1 MLLTQT
7 NRLKLNQAETEVAKQ
22 LCRLSKNMFNVG
34 LYNVRQYF
42 FQERK
47 HLRYEGNYH
56 HSKGNENYELLATDI
71 AQQTLKIVD
80 RSFQSFFKLLQMK
93 QRATHFPR
101 HTFRRHV
108 AGNRG
113 RTAGSGGKQRSRGEL
128 SMKVRIPGYLP
139 YDGYFLLVIPI
150 RPRDLEKMPSKDW
163 TFTVPTSRK
172 FRREHGTFSFTI
184 PERLRSFNIKEIR
197 ILPKLGGRY
206 FDAAFV
212 YEGVEEKQ
220 VESSDEMLGI
230 DLGLD
235 NFATCV
241 STTRESF
248 ILNGQ
253 KIKSI
258 NQWYNKENA
267 RLQSIKDLQRIQGLT
282 HRQAALLNRRNH
294 QVQDFLNKSARYMV
308 NWCKIR
314 KISKIVVGYNPDLK
328 QLVNMGKRNNQN
340 FTQIPVF
347 TFKRKLESL
356 CERYGIE
363 VIEQEE
369 SYTSKASSLD
379 ADVLPVWNADN
390 PKTHEFSG
398 KRIKRGLYRTAQGW
412 VVNADAN
419 GALNILRKHTSKLD
433 ELIGQFRGCLAQ
445 PLRVQ
450 IS

>member
-7 NRLKLNQAETEVAKQ
+7 NRLKLNKQETDIARQ
-22 LCRLSKNMFNVG
+22 LCRLSENMFNVG

-47 HLRYEGNYH
+47 YLRYEGNYH
-56 HSKGNENYELLATDI
+56 HSKTNENYELLATDI

-80 RSFQSFFKLLQMK
+80 RSFSSFFKLLSMK
-93 QRATHFPR
+93 QR
-101 HTFRRHV
+101 
-108 AGNRG
+108 
-113 RTAGSGGKQRSRGEL
+113 GEL
-128 SMKVRIPGYLP
+128 NVKVNIPSYLP
-139 YDGYFLLVIPI
+139 NDGYFLLVIPI
-150 RPRDLEKMPSKDW
+150 RPRDLEKIPSKNW
-163 TFTVPTSRK
+163 VFTVPTSRK

-184 PERLRSFNIKEIR
+184 PERLRGFDIKEIR

-212 YEGVEEKQ
+212 YEGVEEEKIK
-220 VESSDEMLGI
+220 SSSEILGI

-241 STTRESF
+241 STTQESF
-248 ILNGQ
+248 ILNGRN
-253 KIKSI
+253 IKSV
-258 NQWYNKENA
+258 NQWYNKRNA
-267 RLQSIKDLQRIQGLT
+267 QLQSIKDLQGLQGLT
-282 HRQAALLNRRNH
+282 HRQAALLDRRNH
-294 QVQDFLNKSARYMV
+294 QVKDFLNKSARYVV
-308 NWCKIR
+308 NWCIER
-314 KISKIVVGYNPDLK
+314 GISKIVVGYNPDLK
-328 QLVNMGKRNNQN
+328 QGVNLGKRNNQN

-363 VIEQEE
+363 VVEQEE

-379 ADVLPVWNADN
+379 GDALPVWNADN
-390 PKTHEFSG
+390 PKSYKFSG
-398 KRIKRGLYRTAQGW
+398 KRIKRGLYRAAKGW

-433 ELIGQFRGCLAQ
+433 EFLGQFRGCLAQ

>member
-7 NRLKLNQAETEVAKQ
+7 NRLKLNQAETEIAKQ

-42 FQERK
+42 FQEQK

-56 HSKGNENYELLATDI
+56 HSKTNENYELLATDI
-71 AQQTLKIVD
+71 AQQVLKIVD

-93 QRATHFPR
+93 QR
-101 HTFRRHV
+101 
-108 AGNRG
+108 
-113 RTAGSGGKQRSRGEL
+113 GEL
-128 SMKVRIPGYLP
+128 TMKVNIPGYLP
-139 YDGYFLLVIPI
+139 KDGYFLLVIPI
-150 RPRDLEKMPSKDW
+150 RPRDLEKMPGKDW
-163 TFTVPTSRK
+163 LFTVPTSRK
-172 FRREHGTFSFTI
+172 FRREYGTFSFTI

-212 YEGVEEKQ
+212 YEGIEEKQ
-220 VESSDEMLGI
+220 VAPTQEMLGI

-241 STTRESF
+241 STTQESF
-248 ILNGQ
+248 ILDGR

-267 RLQSIKDLQRIQGLT
+267 RLQSIKDLQGIQGLT

-294 QVQDFLNKSARYMV
+294 QVKDFLNKSARHVV
-308 NWCKIR
+308 NWCIER
-314 KISKIVVGYNPDLK
+314 NISTVVVGYNPDLK
-328 QLVNMGKRNNQN
+328 QSVNMGKRNNQN

-356 CERYGIE
+356 CERYGIK

-379 ADVLPVWNADN
+379 ADILPVWNADN
-390 PKTHEFSG
+390 PRTYEFSG
-398 KRIKRGLYRTAQGW
+398 KRIKRGLYRTALGW
-412 VVNADAN
+412 VINADAN

-433 ELIGQFRGCLAQ
+433 EFLGQFRGCLAQ
-445 PLRVQ
+445 PLRVK

>member
-7 NRLKLNQAETEVAKQ
+7 NRLKLNRQETEIAKQ

-56 HSKGNENYELLATDI
+56 HSKENENYGLLATDI

-80 RSFQSFFKLLQMK
+80 RSFRSFFKLLQMK
-93 QRATHFPR
+93 QR
-101 HTFRRHV
+101 
-108 AGNRG
+108 
-113 RTAGSGGKQRSRGEL
+113 GEL
-128 SMKVRIPGYLP
+128 SVKVNIPRYLP
-139 YDGYFLLVIPI
+139 KDGYFLLVIPI
-150 RPRDLEKMPSKDW
+150 RPRDLEKLPRKNW
-163 TFTVPTSRK
+163 EFTVPTSRK
-172 FRREHGTFSFTI
+172 FRREQGTFSVTI
-184 PERLRSFNIKEIR
+184 PERLRGFDIKEIR

-206 FDAAFV
+206 FDVA
-212 YEGVEEKQ
+212 YIYQGQEEKQ
-220 VESSDEMLGI
+220 VELSEEMLGI

-248 ILNGQ
+248 ILNGRQ
-253 KIKSI
+253 IKSI

-267 RLQSIKDLQRIQGLT
+267 RLQSIKDLSGIKGLT

-294 QVQDFLNKSARYMV
+294 QVQDFLNKATRSV
-308 NWCKIR
+308 FDWCIER
-314 KISKIVVGYNPDLK
+314 GISKIVVGYNPDLK
-328 QLVNMGKRNNQN
+328 QSVNMGKRNNQN
-340 FTQIPVF
+340 FIQIPVF

-356 CERYGIE
+356 CERHGIE

-379 ADVLPVWNADN
+379 GDPLPVWNASR
-390 PKTHEFSG
+390 PVSHKFSG
-398 KRIKRGLYRTAQGW
+398 KRIKRGLYRTAKGW
-412 VVNADAN
+412 IVNADAN
-419 GALNILRKHTSKLD
+419 GSLNILRKHTSKLD
-433 ELIGQFRGCLAQ
+433 EFLEQFRGCLAQ
-445 PLRVQ
+445 PLRVNLP
-450 IS
+450 

>member
-7 NRLKLNQAETEVAKQ
+7 NRLKLNKQESEIARQ

-47 HLRYEGNYH
+47 HLRYEGNYY

-93 QRATHFPR
+93 QR
-101 HTFRRHV
+101 
-108 AGNRG
+108 
-113 RTAGSGGKQRSRGEL
+113 GEL
-128 SMKVRIPGYLP
+128 NVKVNIPGYLP
-139 YDGYFLLVIPI
+139 KDGYFLLVIPI
-150 RPRDLEKMPSKDW
+150 RPRDLEKMPSKNW
-163 TFTVPTSRK
+163 VFTVPTSRK
-172 FRREHGTFSFTI
+172 FRREVGTFSFTI
-184 PERLRSFNIKEIR
+184 PERLRGFNIKEIR
-197 ILPKLGGRY
+197 ILPKTGGRY

-212 YEGVEEKQ
+212 YEGAEEKQ
-220 VESSDEMLGI
+220 VEPSQEMLGI
-230 DLGLD
+230 DLGLN

-241 STTRESF
+241 STTQESF
-248 ILNGQ
+248 ILNGR

-258 NQWYNKENA
+258 NQWFNKENA
-267 RLQSIKDLQRIQGLT
+267 RLQSIKDLQKVQGLT

-294 QVQDFLNKSARYMV
+294 QVQDFLSKSARYVV
-308 NWCKIR
+308 NWCIKR
-314 KISKIVVGYNPDLK
+314 NISKIVVGYNPDLK
-328 QLVNMGKRNNQN
+328 QLINIGKRNNQN

-356 CERYGIE
+356 CERYGIK

-379 ADVLPVWNADN
+379 VDVLPVWNADN
-390 PKTHEFSG
+390 PKTYKFSG

-445 PLRVQ
+445 PLRVNLF
-450 IS
+450 

>member
-7 NRLKLNQAETEVAKQ
+7 NRLKLNKAETEIAKQ

-80 RSFQSFFKLLQMK
+80 RSFQSFFKLLGMK
-93 QRATHFPR
+93 Q
-101 HTFRRHV
+101 
-108 AGNRG
+108 
-113 RTAGSGGKQRSRGEL
+113 RGEL
-128 SMKVRIPGYLP
+128 SVKVNIPGYLP
-139 YDGYFLLVIPI
+139 KEGYFLLVIPI
-150 RPRDLEKMPSKDW
+150 RPRDLEKMPSKNW
-163 TFTVPTSRK
+163 EFTVPTLRK
-172 FRREHGTFSFTI
+172 FRREYGAISFTI
-184 PERLRSFNIKEIR
+184 PERLRRLSIKEIR

-206 FDAAFV
+206 FDVAYV
-212 YEGVEEKQ
+212 YEGAEEKQ
-220 VESSDEMLGI
+220 VNPSQEMLSI

-248 ILNGQ
+248 ILNGRE
-253 KIKSI
+253 IKSI
-258 NQWYNKENA
+258 NQGYNKENA
-267 RLQSIKDLQRIQGLT
+267 RLQSIQDLQGIKGLT
-282 HRQAALLNRRNH
+282 NRQAALLNKRNH
-294 QVQDFLNKSARYMV
+294 QVQDFLNKSARYV
-308 NWCKIR
+308 INWCIER
-314 KISKIVVGYNPDLK
+314 NISTIVVGYNPDLK
-328 QLVNMGKRNNQN
+328 QGINLGNRNNQN

-356 CERYGIE
+356 CERYGIA

-379 ADVLPVWNADN
+379 GDPVPVWNADN
-390 PKTHEFSG
+390 PRTYEFSG
-398 KRIKRGLYRTAQGW
+398 KRIKRGLYSTAQGW

-433 ELIGQFRGCLAQ
+433 EFLGQFRGCLAQ
-445 PLRVQ
+445 PLRVNL
-450 IS
+450 S

>member
-7 NRLKLNQAETEVAKQ
+7 NRLKLNKAESEIAKQ

-80 RSFQSFFKLLQMK
+80 RSFNSFFKLIGMK
-93 QRATHFPR
+93 Q
-101 HTFRRHV
+101 
-108 AGNRG
+108 
-113 RTAGSGGKQRSRGEL
+113 RGEL
-128 SMKVRIPGYLP
+128 SVKVNIPGYLP
-139 YDGYFLLVIPI
+139 KDGYFLLVIPV
-150 RPRDLEKMPSKDW
+150 RPRDLEKMPGKDW
-163 TFTVPTSRK
+163 QFTVPTSRK

-184 PERLRSFNIKEIR
+184 PERIRGLNIKEIR

-206 FDAAFV
+206 FDAAYI
-212 YEGVEEKQ
+212 YEGVEEAQ
-220 VESSDEMLGI
+220 VKPSKEMLGI
-230 DLGLD
+230 DLGLN

-248 ILNGQ
+248 ILNGRS
-253 KIKSI
+253 IKSI
-258 NQWYNKENA
+258 NQGYNKENA
-267 RLQSIKDLQRIQGLT
+267 RLQSIKDLQGIQSLT
-282 HRQAALLNRRNH
+282 NRQASLLNRRNH
-294 QVQDFLNKSARYMV
+294 QVQDFLNKSARYVV
-308 NWCKIR
+308 NWCIDR
-314 KISKIVVGYNPDLK
+314 GISRIVVGYNPDLK
-328 QLVNMGKRNNQN
+328 QSVNMGKRNNQN
-340 FTQIPVF
+340 FTQIPIF

-356 CERYGIE
+356 CERYGIQ

-379 ADVLPVWNADN
+379 GDMLPVWNADN
-390 PKTHEFSG
+390 PTPHEFSG

-412 VVNADAN
+412 VVNADGN
-419 GALNILRKHTSKLD
+419 GALNILRKHTSKLN
-433 ELIGQFRGCLAQ
+433 EFLGQFRGCLAQ
-445 PLRVQ
+445 PLRVNL
-450 IS
+450 S

>member
-7 NRLKLNQAETEVAKQ
+7 NRLKLNQAETLVAKQ

-56 HSKGNENYELLATDI
+56 HSKGNENYGLLATDI

-93 QRATHFPR
+93 QR
-101 HTFRRHV
+101 
-108 AGNRG
+108 
-113 RTAGSGGKQRSRGEL
+113 GEL
-128 SMKVRIPGYLP
+128 SVKVNIPSYLP
-139 YDGYFLLVIPI
+139 KDGYFLLVIPI
-150 RPRDLEKMPSKDW
+150 RPRDQQKMPGKEW
-163 TFTVPTSRK
+163 VFTVPTSRK

-184 PERLRSFNIKEIR
+184 PERIRGFNIKEIR

-206 FDAAFV
+206 FDATFV
-212 YEGVEEKQ
+212 YEGVEETQ
-220 VESSDEMLGI
+220 VEPSDEILGI

-248 ILNGQ
+248 ILNGRNL
-253 KIKSI
+253 KSI

-267 RLQSIKDLQRIQGLT
+267 RLQSIKDLQGIQVLT

-294 QVQDFLNKSARYMV
+294 QVQDFLSKSARYV
-308 NWCKIR
+308 ANWCIER
-314 KISKIVVGYNPDLK
+314 GISKIVVGYNPDLK
-328 QLVNMGKRNNQN
+328 QGINIGKRNNQN
-340 FTQIPVF
+340 FTQIPMF

-356 CERYGIE
+356 CERHGIA
-363 VIEQEE
+363 VVEQEE

-379 ADVLPVWNADN
+379 ADILPVWNADN
-390 PKTHEFSG
+390 PQTHEFSG

-419 GALNILRKHTSKLD
+419 GALNILRKYTSKLN
-433 ELIGQFRGCLAQ
+433 EFLGQFRGCLAQ
-445 PLRVQ
+445 PLRVNL
-450 IS
+450 S

>member
-7 NRLKLNQAETEVAKQ
+7 NRLKLNQAETGVAKQ

-56 HSKGNENYELLATDI
+56 HSKTNENYELLATDI

-80 RSFQSFFKLLQMK
+80 RSFQAFFKLLQMK
-93 QRATHFPR
+93 QR
-101 HTFRRHV
+101 
-108 AGNRG
+108 
-113 RTAGSGGKQRSRGEL
+113 GEL
-128 SMKVRIPGYLP
+128 SMNIRIPGYLP
-139 YDGYFLLVIPI
+139 KDGYFLLVIPV
-150 RPRDLEKMPSKDW
+150 RPRDLEKMPGKDW
-163 TFTVPTSRK
+163 IFTVPTSRK

-206 FDAAFV
+206 FDAAFI
-212 YEGVEEKQ
+212 YEGIEEKR
-220 VESSDEMLGI
+220 VGPSNEMLGI

-248 ILNGQ
+248 ILNGR

-258 NQWYNKENA
+258 NQGYNKENA
-267 RLQSIKDLQRIQGLT
+267 RLQSIKDLQGIQNLT

-294 QVQDFLNKSARYMV
+294 QVQDFLNKSARYVV
-308 NWCKIR
+308 NWCIER
-314 KISKIVVGYNPDLK
+314 GISKIVVGYNPDLK
-328 QLVNMGKRNNQN
+328 QSVNLGKRNNQN

-356 CERYGIE
+356 CERYGIG

-379 ADVLPVWNADN
+379 SDLLPVWNADN
-390 PKTHEFSG
+390 PKTHGFSG

-412 VVNADAN
+412 VVNADCN

>member
-1 MLLTQT
+1 
-7 NRLKLNQAETEVAKQ
+7 
-22 LCRLSKNMFNVG
+22 
-34 LYNVRQYF
+34 
-42 FQERK
+42 
-47 HLRYEGNYH
+47 
-56 HSKGNENYELLATDI
+56 
-71 AQQTLKIVD
+71 
-80 RSFQSFFKLLQMK
+80 MK
-93 QRATHFPR
+93 Q
-101 HTFRRHV
+101 
-108 AGNRG
+108 
-113 RTAGSGGKQRSRGEL
+113 RGEL
-128 SMKVRIPGYLP
+128 SAKVNIPGYLP
-139 YDGYFLLVIPI
+139 KDGYFLLAIPI
-150 RPRDLEKMPSKDW
+150 RPRELERIPSKNW
-163 TFTVPTSRK
+163 VFTVPTSRK

-184 PERLRSFNIKEIR
+184 PERLRGLSIKEIR

-212 YEGVEEKQ
+212 YEKVEEKQ
-220 VESSDEMLGI
+220 VKLSDEILGI

-248 ILNGQ
+248 IVNGR

-258 NQWYNKENA
+258 NQWYNQENA
-267 RLQSIKDLQRIQGLT
+267 RLQSIKDLQGVQGLT
-282 HRQAALLNRRNH
+282 HRQAVLLNRRNH
-294 QVQDFLNKSARYMV
+294 QVQDFLNKSARYVV
-308 NWCKIR
+308 NWCIER
-314 KISKIVVGYNPDLK
+314 NISKIVVGYNPDLK
-328 QLVNMGKRNNQN
+328 QSINLGKRNNQN

-363 VIEQEE
+363 VVEQEE

-379 ADVLPVWNADN
+379 GDILPVWNADN
-390 PKTHEFSG
+390 PKTYTFSG

-419 GALNILRKHTSKLD
+419 GALNILRKHTSKLN

>member
-7 NRLKLNQAETEVAKQ
+7 NRSKLNRQDTEIAKQ

-56 HSKGNENYELLATDI
+56 HSKENENYGLLATDI

-80 RSFQSFFKLLQMK
+80 RSFRSFFKLLQMK
-93 QRATHFPR
+93 QR
-101 HTFRRHV
+101 
-108 AGNRG
+108 
-113 RTAGSGGKQRSRGEL
+113 GEL
-128 SMKVRIPGYLP
+128 SVKVNIPRYLP
-139 YDGYFLLVIPI
+139 KDGYFLLVIPI
-150 RPRDLEKMPSKDW
+150 RPRDLEKLPRKNW
-163 TFTVPTSRK
+163 EFTVPTSRK
-172 FRREHGTFSFTI
+172 FRREQGTFSVTI
-184 PERLRSFNIKEIR
+184 PERLRGFDIKEIR

-206 FDAAFV
+206 FDVA
-212 YEGVEEKQ
+212 YIYQGQEEKQ
-220 VESSDEMLGI
+220 VELSEEMLGI

-248 ILNGQ
+248 ILNGRQ
-253 KIKSI
+253 IKSI

-267 RLQSIKDLQRIQGLT
+267 RLQSIKDLSGIKGLT

-294 QVQDFLNKSARYMV
+294 QVQDFLNKATRSV
-308 NWCKIR
+308 FDWCIER
-314 KISKIVVGYNPDLK
+314 GISKIVVGYNPDLK
-328 QLVNMGKRNNQN
+328 QWVNMGKRNNQN
-340 FTQIPVF
+340 FIQIPVF

-356 CERYGIE
+356 CERHGIE

-379 ADVLPVWNADN
+379 GDPLPVWNADR
-390 PKTHEFSG
+390 PVSHKFSG
-398 KRIKRGLYRTAQGW
+398 KRIKRGLYRTAKGW
-412 VVNADAN
+412 IVNADAN
-419 GALNILRKHTSKLD
+419 GSLNILRKHTSKLD
-433 ELIGQFRGCLAQ
+433 EFLEQFRGCLAQ
-445 PLRVQ
+445 PLRVNLP
-450 IS
+450 